1 MDIESFVENF
11 GGQFDDTDVSSLTP
25 DTRFREIPEWS
36 SLTALSII
44 AMIDEEYGVALKGDD
59 VRLANT
65 IKDLF
70 DVVQSRKD

>member
-1 MDIESFVENF
+1 MDIESFIENF
-11 GGQFDDTDVSSLTP
+11 GGQFDDADISSFTA

-59 VRLANT
+59 VRSANT

-70 DVVQSRKD
+70 DVVQSRRA